1 MKHNIIEWVNDHDD
15 KWLFTLLY
23 VSSAIVLSMT
33 ISMFWLVIVVAV
45 HGLLEWISISR
56 SSSYYGIKR
65 FGAVL
70 WHLKL
75 DIVLIIFALWLSVY
89 MDAIFGLVGLNA
101 AARAGAQ
108 VGSRFAIFE
117 KIIRGFFLTV
127 DDAAQVLKALSKK
140 RDKSD
145 QEVEVKTYTKGDCSG
160 QLNLTRVYGPRQ
172 MAV

>member
-1 MKHNIIEWVNDHDD
+1 MVYWNGYQLADPLPTN
-15 KWLFTLLY
+15 
-23 VSSAIVLSMT
+23 
-33 ISMFWLVIVVAV
+33 
-45 HGLLEWISISR
+45 
-56 SSSYYGIKR
+56 GIKR

-127 DDAAQVLKALSKK
+127 DDAAQVLKVLSKK
-140 RDKSD
+140 RDTSD